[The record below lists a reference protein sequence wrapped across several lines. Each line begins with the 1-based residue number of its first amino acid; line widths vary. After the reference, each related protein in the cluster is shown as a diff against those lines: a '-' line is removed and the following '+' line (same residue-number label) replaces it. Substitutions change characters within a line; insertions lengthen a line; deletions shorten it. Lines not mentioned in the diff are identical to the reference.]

1 MDLKDFINSYTKHK
15 EIFYLQERHDSDS
28 TELNTN
34 KNFFS
39 DNYIVDIFMFISAVI
54 SLLATNLS
62 VYLLGKHKKLQEL
75 IATVVLNQLKE
86 VSIVTQKE
94 INSKCKLLAYIGIIL
109 TILNLVMVTFL
120 HYRKSK
126 FSKGHRFSN
135 AVKIMIFISDVQN
148 YVPIK
153 LCKTAGTIHLFKVSG
168 MLKDQNVKIN
178 KNYLWDTLQID
189 WKEVAVT
196 FNENKINLPRVV
208 IIKLQDKF
216 KIRCLMNREPLLF
229 HIMLKQGITWFTLAA
244 GTQETI

>member
-86 VSIVTQKE
+86 VSIITQKE
-94 INSKCKLLAYIGIIL
+94 INSKCKPLAYIGIIL

-153 LCKTAGTIHLFKVSG
+153 LCKTAGTIHLFNVSG

-216 KIRCLMNREPLLF
+216 KIRSLMNREPLLF
-229 HIMLKQGITWFTLAA
+229 LIMLKQGITWFTLAA